1 MQCSEYDRHPDHGR
15 CGRRLRDAQDPE
27 GLQMRLRKTQE
38 MDPYAKRSSED
49 AVAYE
54 WVRSHYPDVRLQDWE
69 PRRQ

>member
-1 MQCSEYDRHPDHGR
+1 
-15 CGRRLRDAQDPE
+15 
-27 GLQMRLRKTQE
+27 MRLRKTQE